1 MADWINKETEWMQE
15 EANGLN
21 LSLRRLHPFPID
33 ESSVFKSLD
42 DALNYVKR
50 DKSDSRRLG
59 KTAYLGQ
66 IISVLGVDES
76 GDTTVQVYKVIIGDQ
91 ETGDL
96 GLALIGESSG
106 GETYVEHSIE
116 IGDRTIPPGATITE
130 ALVVVA
136 DAFNEFTDGTI
147 TSDIIIDSETV
158 VSSGTD
164 VTTAIQEVCDYFSD
178 KIDDISLD
186 TLTTYNDI
194 LSEGEVLI
202 PSGTSAEDALSII
215 AEKLAE
221 KGEGIITEDITIGDV
236 TYSAGTDVTEVI
248 SAIADDL
255 NAKSDGNIQ
264 YDIEASGET
273 VVESGTSVTDAIQ
286 ILLDYLLERGG
297 NGEVKDILV
306 NGDSVLDE
314 NGIAEINF
322 TDTESIGASI
332 SANEVSFNLKRV
344 INSQYTYNEQTGEFE

>member
-1 MADWINKETEWMQE
+1 MADWINKETEWMQDE
-15 EANGLN
+15 PNGLN
-21 LSLRRLHPFPID
+21 LSLRRLHAFPID
-33 ESSVFKSLD
+33 ESSVFTSLE
-42 DALNYVKR
+42 DALKYVKR

-106 GETYVEHSIE
+106 GETYVEHSIQ

-130 ALVVVA
+130 ALEYVA

-147 TSDIIIDSETV
+147 TSDIVIDSETV

-178 KIDDISLD
+178 KIEDISLS
-186 TLTTYNDI
+186 TLETSDDI
-194 LSEGEVLI
+194 MSDGEVLI

-215 AEKLAE
+215 SDKLAE

-255 NAKSDGNIQ
+255 NAKSDGSIQ
-264 YDIEASGET
+264 RDIEVSGVT
-273 VVESGTSVTDAIQ
+273 IVESGTSVTDALQ
-286 ILLDYLLERGG
+286 TLVDYLLEQSPEGK
-297 NGEVKDILV
+297 VKDILV
-306 NGDSVLDE
+306 NGGSVLDE

-322 TDTESIGASI
+322 TDSDTIGASI
-332 SANEVSFNLKRV
+332 SANEVSFNLIRV
-344 INSQYTYNEQTGEFE
+344 TNNQYVYNEQTGEFE